1 MEEARTG
8 KAMIRIQLLA
18 IGGID
23 PTLLGTLGQALEK
36 EFSARSEI
44 LPARLNPLPSLHPER
59 QQYHS
64 TEILNRMQREFAP
77 GSGRLLGVTAL
88 DLYIPILTFVFG
100 EAQLH
105 GGCAVVSTY
114 RLRQEFYG
122 LPPDLA
128 LLEERLVKESVH
140 ELGHTFGLR
149 HCDNY
154 ECAMAASHAVEAID
168 LKGRNLCP
176 GCRAV
181 AAEVAPRS

>member
-1 MEEARTG
+1 
-8 KAMIRIQLLA
+8 MIRIQLLA
-18 IGGID
+18 IGEID
-23 PTLLGTLGQALEK
+23 PALLGTLGPALEK
-36 EFSARSEI
+36 EFIARCEI
-44 LPARLNPLPSLHPER
+44 MHGAFNPRPSLHPER
-59 QQYHS
+59 QQYYS
-64 TEILNRMQREFAP
+64 TEILNRMQQEFAP

-100 EAQLH
+100 EAQLN

-122 LPPDLA
+122 LPPDRA
-128 LLEERLVKESVH
+128 LLEERLIKESVH
-140 ELGHTFGLR
+140 ELGHTLGLT

-168 LKGRNLCP
+168 FKGRSLCA

-181 AAEVAPRS
+181 AAEATPRS